1 MILVFS
7 IMLILWCVLSIVK
20 KERKKGSIIV
30 IIIMYVWIV
39 YGYELFEDFKIL
51 NLVLDFS
58 VLS

>member
-1 MILVFS
+1 MCIEY
-7 IMLILWCVLSIVK
+7 CRK
-20 KERKKGSIIV
+20 KKKKGSIIV